1 MHQVELFRR
10 YLLKCG
16 HSGFPKLEKD
26 LLFCIE
32 VIKFRVSIFNWS
44 LTWNVVPVVPGKSMC
59 KEKVTYM
66 IYQFGVYIVYSIK
79 CIYIYIYIYAHVI
92 MKTMCPPSYHHNG
105 FLASHV
111 LGHMMYKPTE
121 CSTSTRLGA

>member
-79 CIYIYIYIYAHVI
+79 CIYIYIYIYIRTCNYENNVPSQLSPQWLFGISCTWAHDVQ
-92 MKTMCPPSYHHNG
+92 TNR
-105 FLASHV
+105 V
-111 LGHMMYKPTE
+111 LNKH
-121 CSTSTRLGA
+121 

>member
-66 IYQFGVYIVYSIK
+66 IYQFGVYNNTHNIFSFTIFKDYSIK
-79 CIYIYIYIYAHVI
+79 KNSVFLSLLPCCI
-92 MKTMCPPSYHHNG
+92 
-105 FLASHV
+105 
-111 LGHMMYKPTE
+111 
-121 CSTSTRLGA
+121 

>member
-44 LTWNVVPVVPGKSMC
+44 LTWNVVPVVPGKSDLYDLSIWC
-59 KEKVTYM
+59 
-66 IYQFGVYIVYSIK
+66 VYSI
-79 CIYIYIYIYAHVI
+79 
-92 MKTMCPPSYHHNG
+92 
-105 FLASHV
+105 
-111 LGHMMYKPTE
+111 
-121 CSTSTRLGA
+121 

>member
-66 IYQFGVYIVYSIK
+66 IYQFGV
-79 CIYIYIYIYAHVI
+79 
-92 MKTMCPPSYHHNG
+92 CPPSYHHNG